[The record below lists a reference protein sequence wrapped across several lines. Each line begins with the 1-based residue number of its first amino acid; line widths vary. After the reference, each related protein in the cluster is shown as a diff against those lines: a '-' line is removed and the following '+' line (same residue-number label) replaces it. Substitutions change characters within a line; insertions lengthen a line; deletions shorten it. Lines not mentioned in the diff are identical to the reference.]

1 MGMNERADKVDMQ
14 QIDDGILRAY
24 LDGET
29 ILDDAA
35 RDHIAAAVA
44 ANPALAGRLAHL
56 RAEMGA
62 VNAVYAALPSPE
74 PDATHR
80 ERAYRRIQTRI
91 DTELNAGMVN
101 SIKGRFTTMTTNH
114 RAAQVRRYAFGGGLA
129 AVVLAFLLIFAPV
142 GSVLSAALDKFRYQ
156 PTKFAVITVKT
167 SDFPQFAGN
176 SPAGT
181 KPNGTKPAGNKP
193 AGAAGAPDPQQ
204 AMQELSKYVTIT
216 SSIGQGQL
224 PGRPVKS
231 AAEAQAVVG
240 RPVSAP
246 TTLPQGVAN
255 TPQYFVSDKQTADA
269 TLNLA
274 EIRPILA
281 QAGMASLL
289 PPADNSAKGNTP
301 LSPGS
306 AASPATSDRATVH
319 LDAPAASIISYG
331 FDPTAQGATAAQNQ
345 KGVAVIAMGSPT
357 IEVNGLD
364 VPGIVNTIAAVP
376 GFPPELAA
384 QLKKADLEHT
394 LIVPVTDDQVVKN
407 GTINNA
413 PSTTISQK
421 DDSMSVVLWITSDNV
436 LHAVIGTYGASD
448 VENVAKSVK

>member
-1 MGMNERADKVDMQ
+1 MNERVDKVGMQ

-35 RDHIAAAVA
+35 RSRIAAAVA
-44 ANPALAGRLAHL
+44 ENPALAGRLAHL
-56 RAEMGA
+56 RADMGT

-74 PDATHR
+74 PDAAHR

-91 DTELNAGMVN
+91 DTERNSGMVN
-101 SIKGRFTTMTTNH
+101 SIKGRFATMTTNN
-114 RAAQVRRYAFGGGLA
+114 RAAQVRRYALGGGLA
-129 AVVLAFLLIFAPV
+129 AVALAFLLVFAPV
-142 GSVLSAALDKFRYQ
+142 GSVLSATLDKFRYQ

-181 KPNGTKPAGNKP
+181 KPNGTKPTGSKA

-224 PGRPVKS
+224 PGRPVKG

-289 PPADNSAKGNTP
+289 PPADNSAKANTA

-306 AASPATSDRATVH
+306 AASPATNDRATVH

-331 FDPTAQGATAAQNQ
+331 FDPTAQGATTAQNQ

-384 QLKKADLEHT
+384 QLQKADLEHT
-394 LIVPVTDDQVVKN
+394 LIVPVTDDQIVKN

-436 LHAVIGTYGASD
+436 LHAVVGTYGAND